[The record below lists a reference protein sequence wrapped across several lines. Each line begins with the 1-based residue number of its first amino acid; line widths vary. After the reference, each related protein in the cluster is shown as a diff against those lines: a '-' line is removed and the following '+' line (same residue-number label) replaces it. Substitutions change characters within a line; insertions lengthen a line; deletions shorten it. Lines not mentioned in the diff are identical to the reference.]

1 MYDQGP
7 AAHKELPATAC
18 PNGYSVAA
26 DVVVP
31 KRTQT
36 SLRIRVLGLPAL
48 RGVIGRCAKPR
59 VLRRVGRVK
68 RVAALIVLFQMNGD
82 GEL

>member
-7 AAHKELPATAC
+7 AAHKELPATAY

-31 KRTQT
+31 KRTQK
-36 SLRIRVLGLPAL
+36 SLRSYISGLASPTQ
-48 RGVIGRCAKPR
+48 RIGRSARHR
-59 VLRRVGRVK
+59 VLRRGWGVKPMAEERRVS
-68 RVAALIVLFQMNGD
+68 
-82 GEL
+82 